1 MKANAL
7 SNLKRIHKV
16 LGRVCF
22 GVITLG
28 QWLFGTYIVFFYYRS
43 ALNGDFQ
50 KWNEVL
56 PHGYLQGDW
65 FGNLLMG
72 IHVLIALVLVWGGPL
87 QFFPVIRKRFP
98 GFHRNFGKVYLVS
111 AALVSVAGMI
121 FTWARGSAG
130 DTGMA
135 ISITLQGGYILLF
148 ALIVIRLAMRR
159 DLKRHEV
166 WAFRLF
172 LVTSGVWFF
181 RIFLM
186 AWLLVNGRPAGFDP
200 NTFSGPF
207 LTFLSVATYALP
219 VMLAVFELYTYA
231 IKTGHRGLLI
241 TSSALLTASILIL
254 ATGITG
260 AMAGMWL
267 PNM

>member
-7 SNLKRIHKV
+7 LHLKRTHKA
-16 LGRVCF
+16 LGRACF

-28 QWLFGTYIVFFYYRS
+28 QWLFGSYIVFFYYRA
-43 ALNGDFQ
+43 ALAGNFQ

-56 PHGYLQGDW
+56 PRGYLRGDW
-65 FGNLLMG
+65 FGNSLMG
-72 IHVLIALVLVWGGPL
+72 IHVLMALVLVWGGPL
-87 QFFPVIRKRFP
+87 QFFPVIRNRFP
-98 GFHRNFGKVYLVS
+98 RFHRNFGKVYLVS
-111 AALVSVAGMI
+111 AVLVSMAGMV
-121 FTWARGSAG
+121 FTWARGAAG

-135 ISITLQGGYILLF
+135 LSITLQGGYILLF
-148 ALIVIRLAMRR
+148 ALIVIRLAVRR
-159 DLKRHEV
+159 DFKRHEN

-181 RIFLM
+181 RVFLM

-200 NTFSGPF
+200 DTFSGPF

-219 VMLAVFELYTYA
+219 VTLGVFELYAYA
-231 IKTGHRGLLI
+231 IKTGHKRLLI
-241 TSSALLTASILIL
+241 ASSGILIASILITG
-254 ATGITG
+254 AGITA

-267 PNM
+267 PHM

>member
-1 MKANAL
+1 MKANTL
-7 SNLKRIHKV
+7 NLARIHRI

-22 GVITLG
+22 GAITAG
-28 QWLFGTYIVFFYYRS
+28 QWFFGAYIVLFYYRS
-43 ALNGDFQ
+43 ALAGDFR

-56 PHGYLQGDW
+56 PHGYLRGDW
-65 FGNLLMG
+65 FGNVLMG

-111 AALVSVAGMI
+111 AVLVSVAGMI
-121 FTWARGSAG
+121 FTWARGAAG

-135 ISITLQGGYILLF
+135 LSITLQGGYILLF
-148 ALIVIRLAMRR
+148 AWIVIRMAMRR
-159 DLKRHEV
+159 DLKRHEN

-181 RIFLM
+181 RVFLM

-200 NTFSGPF
+200 DTFSGPF

-219 VMLAVFELYTYA
+219 VTLGVFELYAYA
-231 IKTGHRGLLI
+231 IKTGRKGLLMV
-241 TSSALLTASILIL
+241 SSGILVASILIIG
-254 ATGITG
+254 TGIT
-260 AMAGMWL
+260 AAVAGMWL
-267 PNM
+267 PHMQ

>member
-7 SNLKRIHKV
+7 NLKRIHQV
-16 LGRVCF
+16 LGRICF

-28 QWLFGTYIVFFYYRS
+28 QWFFGAYIVLFYYRS
-43 ALNGDFQ
+43 ALAGDFR

-56 PHGYLQGDW
+56 PHGYVRGDW

-87 QFFPVIRKRFP
+87 QFFPVIRNRFT
-98 GFHRNFGKVYLVS
+98 GFHRSFGKIYLVS
-111 AALVSVAGMI
+111 AVLVSGAGMI

-130 DTGMA
+130 DTSMA
-135 ISITLQGGYILLF
+135 VSITLQGGYILLF
-148 ALIVIRLAMRR
+148 AWIVIRLAVRR
-159 DLKRHEV
+159 DIRKHEI

-181 RIFLM
+181 RVFLM

-200 NTFSGPF
+200 HTFSGPF
-207 LTFLSVATYALP
+207 LTFLSVTTYALP
-219 VMLAVFELYTYA
+219 LMLGVYELYRYA
-231 IKTGHRGLLI
+231 SESKRKGLLMV
-241 TSSALLTASILIL
+241 SSGVLVLSILL
-254 ATGITG
+254 LCTGISG
-260 AMAGMWL
+260 AIAGMWL
-267 PNM
+267 PQMR